1 MKPLTKTDIK
11 REINFELNRYIPNMV
26 EEQNY
31 YLSIFKYTDMDM
43 LINYLINILCLTGD
57 ECINTILNPFYT
69 KYRMHTTPII
79 VAEQNSQSKNIPK
92 GLMRMKKYIK

>member
-11 REINFELNRYIPNMV
+11 REINLELNRYIPNME

-31 YLSIFKYTDMDM
+31 YLSIFKYTDMNM
-43 LINYLINILCLTGD
+43 LINYLINILRLTGD
-57 ECINTILNPFYT
+57 ECIDTILNPFYT
-69 KYRMHTTPII
+69 KFKLHTTPII

-92 GLMRMKKYIK
+92 GLMRMKKYVK